1 MRLVTFLCD
10 GEPRI
15 GAECPRGIVDFRA
28 AAPSLPETML
38 AFLAAG
44 PKAFE
49 AAHAAVARALA
60 DGTGLIATG
69 RVRILAPLPRPG
81 KIFAIGLNY
90 REHAAETGNPVPE
103 VPMIF
108 SKACT
113 AVIGPGAAIE
123 LPPASALIDYEGE
136 LAVVIGTLAKRVIRH
151 DALQHVAGYT
161 IMNDVTAR
169 DYQARSGHCMG
180 KSFDT
185 FAPMGP
191 ALVTTD
197 EINDPSGLDLRT
209 IVSGD
214 ELQHSNTGNLIFD
227 IPALIEFISAG
238 VTLEPGDVISTGT
251 PAGVGYRREP
261 RRFLKPGDVVRI
273 EISGIGA
280 LENPVI
286 STAG

>member
-1 MRLVTFLCD
+1 MRLVTFQYD
-10 GEPRI
+10 GDSRI
-15 GAECPRGIVDFRA
+15 GAETPRGIVDFHI
-28 AAPSLPETML
+28 AAPELPRTLL
-38 AFLAAG
+38 ALLAAG
-44 PKAFE
+44 PKALD
-49 AAHAAVARALA
+49 AARNAVARARA
-60 DGTGLIATG
+60 AGTGLIAAD
-69 RVRILAPLPRPG
+69 RVRLLAPLPRPG
-81 KIFAIGLNY
+81 KILAIGLNY

-103 VPMIF
+103 VPMVF

-113 AVIGPGAAIE
+113 AVIGPGTAIE
-123 LPPASALIDYEGE
+123 IPPASALIDYEGE
-136 LAVVIGTLAKRVIRH
+136 LAVVIGTLAKRVTRH
-151 DALQHVAGYT
+151 DALRHVAGYT

-191 ALVTTD
+191 VLVTAD
-197 EINDPSGLDLRT
+197 EISNPNGLDLRT
-209 IVSGD
+209 IVSGE
-214 ELQHSNTGNLIFD
+214 ELQHSNTSNLIFD
-227 IPALIEFISAG
+227 VSALIEFISAG
-238 VTLEPGDVISTGT
+238 VTLEPGDVITTGT

-286 STAG
+286 SAAG